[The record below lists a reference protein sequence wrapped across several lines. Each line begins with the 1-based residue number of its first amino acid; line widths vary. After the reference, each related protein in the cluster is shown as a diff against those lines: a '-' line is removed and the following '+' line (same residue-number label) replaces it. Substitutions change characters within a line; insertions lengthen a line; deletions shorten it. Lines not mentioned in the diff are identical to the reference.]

1 MNERDISGLVGK
13 VHAYSCG
20 FPCKPPLNCKLHCSF
35 CGVDSFLCLL
45 IRHSLLNN
53 QRPGMKGKESGIFFR
68 SLETIAQVEPAVGV
82 LENVL
87 GIRALAYIEFV

>member
-1 MNERDISGLVGK
+1 
-13 VHAYSCG
+13 
-20 FPCKPPLNCKLHCSF
+20 
-35 CGVDSFLCLL
+35 
-45 IRHSLLNN
+45 
-53 QRPGMKGKESGIFFR
+53 MKGKESGIFFR